1 MSRRRREPYSSTPV
15 RQQRSCTGRS
25 AQDSQTPCL
34 PALRPGRHACRARN
48 ALWLCGKGPASSRS
62 RSPTVVLQPL
72 PPPRLRAYAVDL
84 AGPRETPRP
93 RSDRGHLRK
102 VEPELVQDA
111 IEQVLPDF
119 HEQPKNIALVYR
131 RCIERGL
138 LRREQVAPNTF
149 RRVVNRF

>member
-1 MSRRRREPYSSTPV
+1 
-15 RQQRSCTGRS
+15 
-25 AQDSQTPCL
+25 
-34 PALRPGRHACRARN
+34 H
-48 ALWLCGKGPASSRS
+48 
-62 RSPTVVLQPL
+62 
-72 PPPRLRAYAVDL
+72 PPRQHCRLHGRRQRALPIHLAHYSDL
-84 AGPRETPRP
+84 VFSLQEGRDYLDETPRP

-149 RRVVNRF
+149 RRVVNRFELLTPETASENKKQGLTLLSQQQEIFDTLRVHCQ